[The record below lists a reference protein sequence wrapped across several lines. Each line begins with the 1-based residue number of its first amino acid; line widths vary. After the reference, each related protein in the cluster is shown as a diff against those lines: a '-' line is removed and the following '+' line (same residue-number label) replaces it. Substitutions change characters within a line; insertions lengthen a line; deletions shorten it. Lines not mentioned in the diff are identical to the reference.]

1 MGSRVSES
9 QERLRVSGL
18 SKRFGAQVAL
28 RNVDFRLEAGE
39 ILAVVGQNGAGK
51 STLAKILAGA
61 LQPDRGDLWIDGASA
76 KLNTPR
82 GALKAG
88 VAYIPQE
95 PSYLPLMTVAE
106 NILLGRWPS
115 RFGMTS
121 NTRILREGRRVVR
134 QFDIHMDVT
143 RPIGALPL
151 ADRQLAEILKAL
163 GHTAKILV
171 LDEPTAALTSSESNN
186 LFRVVRKLASTGVAV
201 ILISH
206 RLDEIF
212 DISDT
217 VLVLRNGRVVANR
230 PSRDLSRHDLI
241 GLMVGAD
248 IAGSEFDAAEEREV
262 QPSRKPRLRLRMWTR
277 RGLPDIEDFSLEL
290 FEGEILGIY
299 GQRGAGGHLIAEGIA
314 GRLGG
319 FTGEVEVDG
328 KVRPP
333 FVSPREAKDSGIGY
347 VPVDRKREGLF
358 PEMSVSANIVLMSA
372 LDVSRVGVLRRR
384 IEKATAKSWQE
395 KLQMRF
401 RTTDQAVASLSGGN
415 QQKVVLASRL
425 ALQPSVLVLN
435 EPTRGVDVG
444 ARAEIHGYLH
454 ELSRTGWSII
464 WVTSDVE
471 EAAIVSDRLIV
482 MRDGRS
488 VGELAG
494 RQNDTEARALAL
506 ATKE

>member
-1 MGSRVSES
+1 MES
-9 QERLRVSGL
+9 HERLKVSGL

-61 LQPDRGDLWIDGASA
+61 LQPDRGDLWIDGAIA

-95 PSYLPLMTVAE
+95 PSYLPFMTVAE
-106 NILLGRWPS
+106 NILLGQWPS
-115 RFGMTS
+115 RYGTTTK
-121 NTRILREGRRVVR
+121 TRILREGERVVR
-134 QFDIHMDVT
+134 QFDIHIDVT

-163 GHTAKILV
+163 GHTAGILV
-171 LDEPTAALTSSESNN
+171 LDEPTAPLTSSESSN
-186 LFRVVRKLASTGVAV
+186 LFRVLRRLASTGVAV

-217 VLVLRNGRVVANR
+217 IMVLRNGRVVGNC
-230 PSRDLSRHDLI
+230 PSQDLSRQDLI
-241 GLMVGAD
+241 GLMLGAD
-248 IAGSEFDAAEEREV
+248 IAASELHAAEEREV
-262 QPSRKPRLRLRMWTR
+262 QPSRKPRLSLRMWTR
-277 RGLPDIEDFSLEL
+277 GGVPAIEDFSLEL
-290 FEGEILGIY
+290 YEGEILGIY

-319 FTGEVEVDG
+319 FRGEVELDG
-328 KVRPP
+328 KIRSP
-333 FVSPREAKDSGIGY
+333 FVSPREAKDAGIGY
-347 VPVDRKREGLF
+347 VPADRKRDGLF
-358 PEMSVSANIVLMSA
+358 PQMSVSANIVLMSA
-372 LDVSRVGVLRRR
+372 ADVSRVGVLRRR
-384 IEKATAKSWQE
+384 IEKATANFWQ
-395 KLQMRF
+395 QMLHIRL

-415 QQKVVLASRL
+415 QQKVLLASRL
-425 ALQPSVLVLN
+425 ALQPPILVLN

-444 ARAEIHGYLH
+444 TRAEIHRYLR
-454 ELSRTGWSII
+454 EVSLTGRSII

-471 EAAIVSDRLIV
+471 EAALISDRLIV
-482 MRDGRS
+482 IRDGRT
-488 VGELAG
+488 VGELTRHRG
-494 RQNDTEARALAL
+494 MEAEALSL
-506 ATKE
+506 ATEEE

>member
-1 MGSRVSES
+1 MGSRASES

-28 RNVDFRLEAGE
+28 RNVEFRLEAGE

-171 LDEPTAALTSSESNN
+171 LDEPTAALSPKYQQQIVANIDTLREEGISVLLVEQNARLS
-186 LFRVVRKLASTGVAV
+186 LARSDRGY
-201 ILISH
+201 ILSG
-206 RLDEIF
+206 
-212 DISDT
+212 
-217 VLVLRNGRVVANR
+217 GRVVHTAN
-230 PSRDLSRHDLI
+230 
-241 GLMVGAD
+241 
-248 IAGSEFDAAEEREV
+248 
-262 QPSRKPRLRLRMWTR
+262 
-277 RGLPDIEDFSLEL
+277 
-290 FEGEILGIY
+290 
-299 GQRGAGGHLIAEGIA
+299 
-314 GRLGG
+314 
-319 FTGEVEVDG
+319 
-328 KVRPP
+328 
-333 FVSPREAKDSGIGY
+333 
-347 VPVDRKREGLF
+347 
-358 PEMSVSANIVLMSA
+358 
-372 LDVSRVGVLRRR
+372 
-384 IEKATAKSWQE
+384 AKSI
-395 KLQMRF
+395 
-401 RTTDQAVASLSGGN
+401 
-415 QQKVVLASRL
+415 
-425 ALQPSVLVLN
+425 LN
-435 EPTRGVDVG
+435 DPKIGDYFLGV
-444 ARAEIHGYLH
+444 H
-454 ELSRTGWSII
+454 S
-464 WVTSDVE
+464 
-471 EAAIVSDRLIV
+471 
-482 MRDGRS
+482 
-488 VGELAG
+488 
-494 RQNDTEARALAL
+494 
-506 ATKE
+506 